1 MSCLRLATPFFV
13 VFALMVV
20 ISETQGAGNSKCC
33 ATNPTQCSGCQLI
46 GNTGP
51 DGKPPNQNIYIK
63 AGNNSFNTCGQS
75 SPSTLNCTNDLGQ
88 KACFTV
94 NVQTDVYSDSACMTK
109 YGTVGSAFI
118 NADTCTCKDTA
129 NSLCGCK

>member
-33 ATNPTQCSGCQLI
+33 ATNPNQCSGCAFI

-63 AGNNSFNTCGQS
+63 LGTNSFNICVQS
-75 SPSTLNCTNDLGQ
+75 SPSTLNCTNDLGL
-88 KACFTV
+88 KACFSV
-94 NVQTDVYSDSACMTK
+94 NVQTDIYSDSACTTK
-109 YGTVGSAFI
+109 SGTVNSAAY
-118 NADTCTCKDTA
+118 NVDMCTCKDTS